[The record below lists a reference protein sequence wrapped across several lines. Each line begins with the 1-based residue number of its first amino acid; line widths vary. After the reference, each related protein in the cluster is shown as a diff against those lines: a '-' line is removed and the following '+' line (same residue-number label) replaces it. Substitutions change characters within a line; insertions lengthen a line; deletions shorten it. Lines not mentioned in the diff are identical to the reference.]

1 MALSQQ
7 ERRYAHVI
15 LNPVSGGGRGRKMRD
30 RVEKGLAGCGLDI
43 SLSVTEARGHA
54 VELARASAFDAD
66 VVVAVGGDGTAH
78 EVANGLLT
86 AGLQVG
92 APPAVLGVLPV
103 GSGNDFVK
111 MLGLADGLNGAI
123 ATVANGVARRFDV
136 GRVRWD
142 GGDEFFINGAGT
154 GIDVEV
160 VRQALRHPRLPGVL
174 KYLVGVLRAVIG
186 FRAIPV
192 RVTVDGERF
201 DDRMMMV
208 AVGNGKCIGGGFWV
222 TPAAEPEDRLLD
234 ILMVTSLNYRE
245 IAAVIPRVMR
255 GTHTGMRQV
264 TMRQGS
270 QIRIEAT
277 GNEPLFFQ
285 LDGELREP
293 PGARA
298 MEISTLPGALAV
310 LAGAGGVFTNSPP
323 AVEAR

>member
-1 MALSQQ
+1 M
-7 ERRYAHVI
+7 I
-15 LNPVSGGGRGRKMRD
+15 LNPVSGGGRGRKMRE
-30 RVEKGLAGCGLDI
+30 RIEKGLAAAGLEFDI
-43 SLSVTEARGHA
+43 SETEAQGHA
-54 VELARASAFDAD
+54 LRLARERAFDAD

-86 AGLQVG
+86 AGFQAG
-92 APPAVLGVLPV
+92 AQAATLGVLPV
-103 GSGNDFVK
+103 GTGNDFVK
-111 MLGLADGLNGAI
+111 MLELADGLNGAI
-123 ATVANGVARRFDV
+123 ATVANGIPRRFDV

-160 VRQALRHPRLPGVL
+160 VRQVLRLPQLPGVL
-174 KYLVGVLRAVIG
+174 KYLVGVLRAVVG
-186 FRAIPV
+186 FRAIPL

-201 DDRMMMV
+201 DDHMMMI

-245 IAAVIPRVMR
+245 IAAVIPKVMR

-264 TMRQGS
+264 TMRQGR
-270 QIRIEAT
+270 QIRIEAA
-277 GNEPLFFQ
+277 GDEPLFFQ

-293 PGARA
+293 PGARTV
-298 MEISTLPGALAV
+298 EISTLPGALTV
-310 LAGAGGVFTNSPP
+310 LAGAAGSPTGLP
-323 AVEAR
+323 PTVDAA